1 MMDQLQRLAISLTL
15 GLALMAMGHNIDSWE
30 FWCVLALLLVSNFM
44 HYRDG
49 QELGVATA
57 IEMWVDMT
65 EQQRVDMIK
74 LVKEAR
80 AEE

>member
-15 GLALMAMGHNIDSWE
+15 GLTLVVMGHAPDSWE
-30 FWCVLALLLVSNFM
+30 FWSVLALLLVSNFM

-49 QELGVATA
+49 QEVGVAQA

-65 EQQRVDMIK
+65 EPQRKDMID
-74 LVKEAR
+74 LVIKAR
-80 AEE
+80 ED